1 MTRLATGPAEKP
13 SAKYEKANK
22 LASALAPKVH
32 YTVDEKQKSIL
43 ITDDGYEAA
52 EDVLQ
57 VCFSDCT
64 VAQLLLHVMGGS
76 CGCTSAW
83 LLVTTWHH

>member
-1 MTRLATGPAEKP
+1 MYSLSAGPAEKP
-13 SAKYEKANK
+13 SHKYEKANK
-22 LASALAPKVH
+22 LATALARDLH

-57 VCFSDCT
+57 VRGNHRVLKFQCM
-64 VAQLLLHVMGGS
+64 L
-76 CGCTSAW
+76 
-83 LLVTTWHH
+83 